1 MSDYVP
7 DNFVILKL
15 VNKGEV
21 IYKVLAGW
29 FGGFA
34 GSNSWR
40 INSGITKFEK
50 EDDVYFFHGH
60 TGSTYICHE
69 TKERM
74 SMLMSS
80 TLASFVE
87 QAKDVAG
94 VSVEVITLEDFVK
107 EFDNN

>member
-1 MSDYVP
+1 MSEYVP

-21 IYKVLAGW
+21 LYKVLGGW

-40 INSGITKFEK
+40 VNSGITKFDK

-69 TKERM
+69 AKERM
-74 SMLMSS
+74 SMLMGS
-80 TLASFVE
+80 TLTSIREQVKDLEGITVE
-87 QAKDVAG
+87 HI
-94 VSVEVITLEDFVK
+94 SLEDFVK